1 MNAACWRCLP
11 RAADSCTDALLTARG
26 FKLDVLISIES
37 AEFATVTPERTFA
50 TGKPVDSTRVKIT
63 ESGRRAL
70 AER

>member
-1 MNAACWRCLP
+1 
-11 RAADSCTDALLTARG
+11 LLTARG